1 VRRLRYLAAVG
12 LLWAV
17 WQVPALAEDVA
28 PAKSESSGCGEF
40 GTSVDFEPTPS
51 DAARKALKEEKLVF
65 VLHISGIFE
74 DPGLT

>member
-1 VRRLRYLAAVG
+1 VRRLCYLAAVG

-17 WQVPALAEDVA
+17 WQMPALAGDA

-40 GTSVDFEPTPS
+40 GTAIEFEPTPS
-51 DAARKALKEEKLVF
+51 DAARKAVKEEKLVF